1 MIIQRIE
8 GAGARFLSMVD
19 DMPERT
25 TRQRWTYAEFAR
37 LPSDGKRYEVIAGEL
52 YVTPAPR
59 PVHQHIVAC
68 LLGAVGKHADEHSLG
83 WVLPGPIDV
92 LFAEGDYLEPDL
104 VFLRKDRKAIL
115 SDRGL
120 EGPPDLV
127 VEVTSP
133 STGERDRRLKRER
146 YLHYGVPEYWV
157 ADTAT
162 ERLEVYR
169 ADGSSSAHD
178 DVVTWTPHPGAA
190 GLTLDVPPLFR
201 GFE

>member
-1 MIIQRIE
+1 
-8 GAGARFLSMVD
+8 
-19 DMPERT
+19 MPERT
-25 TRQRWTYAEFAR
+25 TLQRWTYAEFAR

-59 PVHQHIVAC
+59 PVHQEIVAK
-68 LLGAVGKHADEHSLG
+68 LLEGLRRHAESHALG

-104 VFLRKDRKAIL
+104 VFLRKERKGIL

-133 STGERDRRLKRER
+133 STGERDRRLKRDR

-157 ADTAT
+157 VDTST
-162 ERLEVYR
+162 ERVEVYR
-169 ADGSSSAHD
+169 ADGSSSVHAD
-178 DVVTWTPHPGAA
+178 AVTWRPHPGASR
-190 GLTLDVPPLFR
+190 LTLEVPPLFR